1 MCIWLRS
8 VKNSKAEN
16 NWHLLSIQSL
26 LKQYNNNTTD
36 FSSSSSLIFD
46 WLIDWLSNILFA
58 NLVTIMC
65 TMYSIFYS
73 ISLKSIKKVDK
84 SFQFII

>member
-1 MCIWLRS
+1 MCFGLEALKID
-8 VKNSKAEN
+8 KAEN

-36 FSSSSSLIFD
+36 FSSSLIFD
-46 WLIDWLSNILFA
+46 WLIDWLSNIFA